1 MIKTHSRLAVNEM
14 SIAVKRLIDKLLNH
28 RKVVRNSAFGLLDFF
43 ASSFLT
49 LIVTPLLVYK
59 LGVEQFGLWS
69 VSNAL
74 LGMLGVFNF
83 GLAPTIIKYVA
94 EYWSKKDAEGTAGII
109 SAALFMNVA
118 LAALVSAMLFIFSPL
133 LSSLFVKETVTDAQI
148 QQVIRIT
155 IWGFAPM
162 TIRNAM
168 LAVSKG
174 FQDFKVAAQFGIWT
188 SLFLNGSAILIAVVG
203 GDVYKMAVSMVVIL
217 WGSCIFGII
226 VTGNKIR
233 AMKIPFHYLKIRL
246 RFIKEIYRFSVF
258 VGLTSV
264 GSAVF
269 SFADR
274 LAVGAV
280 LGLTA
285 VSYYTIAIGV
295 ASKFLA
301 VSTAVT
307 QALVPAFSAWKQ
319 ELKPS
324 EISRKLTTSIAAVS
338 IPILGAASL
347 LLFFSRPLM
356 VLWLGESVGTAV
368 LPILR
373 ILVVIYASV
382 SCIMPAYQAAN
393 ALGYPWIN
401 TAGSLLMGS
410 FTIILIIILGGKLGL
425 PGAAMANGA
434 IGMFFAIPLYIYRNL
449 RGGQPLR

>member
-1 MIKTHSRLAVNEM
+1 MIKTPARFAVYETT
-14 SIAVKRLIDKLLNH
+14 IAVKRLIEKLLNH
-28 RKVVRNSAFGLLDFF
+28 RKVVRNGAFGLLDFF

-74 LGMLGVFNF
+74 LGMLGIFNF

-94 EYWSKKDAEGTAGII
+94 EYWSKKDVEGTAGII
-109 SAALFMNVA
+109 SAALVLNLT
-118 LAALVSAMLFIFSPL
+118 LAVLISLLLFVFSPL
-133 LSSLFVKETVTDAQI
+133 LSGLFLKETVTDAQI
-148 QQVIRIT
+148 QEVIRIT

-174 FQDFKVAAQFGIWT
+174 FQDFKVVTLFGIWT
-188 SLFLNGSAILIAVVG
+188 NLFLNGFAILIAVVD
-203 GDVYKMAVSMVVIL
+203 GDVYKMTVSMVVIL
-217 WGSCIFGII
+217 WGSCFAAII

-233 AMKIPFHYLKIRL
+233 AMKIPPHYLKIRL
-246 RFIKEIYRFSVF
+246 RFIKEIYQFSVF

-264 GSAVF
+264 GSVVF

-274 LAVGAV
+274 LAVGAL

-295 ASKFLA
+295 ANKFLA

-319 ELKPS
+319 ELKAS
-324 EISRKLTTSIAAVS
+324 EISQKLTTAIAAVS

-368 LPILR
+368 LPSLR

-382 SCIMPAYQAAN
+382 SCIAPAYQAAN

-425 PGAAMANGA
+425 PGAALANGA
-434 IGMFFAIPLYIYRNL
+434 IGVLFIIPVYVYRNL
-449 RGGQPLR
+449 RTGQSLR